1 MNCREPG
8 EERIKNL
15 PLRVEEKKRILRVPQ
30 GEDLRRESFMKRLI
44 GLLFLVL
51 TVPVL
56 AWAGTDRK
64 DDPSKWTPI
73 KLPGKQKAP
82 EFAGITEWLNSPPL
96 TMAKLKGKV
105 VVVHFMTFG

>member
-1 MNCREPG
+1 
-8 EERIKNL
+8 
-15 PLRVEEKKRILRVPQ
+15 
-30 GEDLRRESFMKRLI
+30 MKRLV
-44 GLLFLVL
+44 GWFVLVL
-51 TVPVL
+51 TVSAL
-56 AWAGTDRK
+56 AWAGNDPR

-82 EFAGITEWLNSPPL
+82 EFAGITEWINSPPL